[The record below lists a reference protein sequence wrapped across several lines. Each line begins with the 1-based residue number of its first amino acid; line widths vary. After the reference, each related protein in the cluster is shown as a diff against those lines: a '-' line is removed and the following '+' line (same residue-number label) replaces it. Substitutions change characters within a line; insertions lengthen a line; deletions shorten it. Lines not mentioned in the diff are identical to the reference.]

1 MASTTT
7 STIASL
13 GGKLV
18 VDLSVSA
25 NDQSGVNNNV
35 TAGTSGSIYLIEI
48 SNPGSEALYV
58 KIRDASSAVPST
70 STANGN
76 GTPHMMLYCPA
87 YGSTSYAIPGGFAYS
102 SGLSFWASTSA
113 SVGSNS
119 SPSSSSIVRI
129 ACS

>member
-7 STIASL
+7 STISAL

-18 VDLSVSA
+18 ADLSVSA
-25 NDQSGVNNNV
+25 SDQEVNNNV
-35 TAGTSGSIYLIEI
+35 TSGTSGSIYLVEI
-48 SNPGSEALYV
+48 NNPGSNALYV
-58 KIRDASSAVPST
+58 KIRDASSATPST

-87 YGSTSYAIPGGFAYS
+87 RGKTSYAIPGGFAYS
-102 SGLSFWASTSA
+102 SGLSFWASTVA
-113 SVGSNS
+113 TVGSTA
-119 SPSSSSIVRI
+119 SPTTACTVRI